1 MLPSSVIVIVATAL
15 LTLGAALLLFW
26 SWRSGFLTNF
36 DAQSRVIFDGLD
48 VRLERPW
55 ESESLRR
62 DREAEYGELIEPAAG
77 EWGGAS

>member
-1 MLPSSVIVIVATAL
+1 MLPSSVVVIVATAL

-26 SWRSGFLTNF
+26 AWRAGYFSNF

-55 ESESLRR
+55 ESEASRR
-62 DREAEYGELIEPAAG
+62 EREVEYGELIEPAAG
-77 EWGGAS
+77 EWGGAL